1 MVWISSYS
9 DGLVII
15 ENMSNFGINGG
26 GIVII
31 EKYIYNLHGLL
42 MNYID
47 DLS

>member
-1 MVWISSYS
+1 MSGYS

-15 ENMSNFGINGG
+15 ENFGIYGG

-31 EKYIYNLHGLL
+31 EKHIYNLHGLV

>member
-15 ENMSNFGINGG
+15 ENFGIYGS

-31 EKYIYNLHGLL
+31 EKYIQFSMVL
-42 MNYID
+42 
-47 DLS
+47 